1 MMDQS
6 YAEFAWAQTCDL
18 LAIDDHTAGLI
29 YSDFTQLDSEGV
41 PHKCMMWR
49 TITVED

>member
-1 MMDQS
+1 MHVVNKATCS
-6 YAEFAWAQTCDL
+6 YCDL

-49 TITVED
+49 TITVEE